1 MITKEKFDAF
11 MRIRDLGVINMND
24 YTRGAVLAGISEDDY
39 CEIIVN
45 FKEYYKHFKA
55 MKIKIGEVC
64 ELRSNTEAEI
74 HAGSNFCKLCK
85 LYNGVYS
92 TDKNYISCLKQ

>member
-1 MITKEKFDAF
+1 MITKEKFNAF

-45 FKEYYKHFKA
+45 FKEYYKQFKSS
-55 MKIKIGEVC
+55 E
-64 ELRSNTEAEI
+64 S
-74 HAGSNFCKLCK
+74 
-85 LYNGVYS
+85 
-92 TDKNYISCLKQ
+92 

>member
-24 YTRGAVLAGISEDDY
+24 YERGAALANISEDDY

-45 FKEYYKHFKA
+45 FNEYNKQFK
-55 MKIKIGEVC
+55 
-64 ELRSNTEAEI
+64 
-74 HAGSNFCKLCK
+74 
-85 LYNGVYS
+85 
-92 TDKNYISCLKQ
+92 D

>member
-45 FKEYYKHFKA
+45 FKEYYKKFKSS
-55 MKIKIGEVC
+55 E
-64 ELRSNTEAEI
+64 S
-74 HAGSNFCKLCK
+74 
-85 LYNGVYS
+85 
-92 TDKNYISCLKQ
+92 